1 MTAESHNNHFNY
13 NNQVIHE
20 MPIALASKNP
30 RLIILVK
37 AGLNVRTLYFRSIG
51 LQYYATDKIPIPL
64 WSGFGAT
71 RSTFESSVVF
81 ERVHTMIDGRAL
93 TANHS

>member
-1 MTAESHNNHFNY
+1 MTAESQNNHFNY
-13 NNQVIHE
+13 TNQVIHE
-20 MPIALASKNP
+20 MPIAVASKKP
-30 RLIILVK
+30 RLIVIILVK
-37 AGLNVRTLYFRSIG
+37 TGLNVRTLYFRSIG

-81 ERVHTMIDGRAL
+81 ERVRTMIDGRAQ
-93 TANHS
+93 